1 MTNRLGYETS
11 PYLLQHAHNPVDWYP
26 WSEEALNKAQSEN
39 KPIIVSI
46 GYSTCHWCHVME
58 RESFE
63 NEDVAAIMNENF
75 ICIKVDREERPD
87 IDAVYMEACQIMT
100 GGGGWPLNC
109 FLTPE
114 GQPFYAGTYFPP
126 RPAHNRPS
134 WVQLLHHLSK
144 AWRERRDEVYAQAAQ
159 MTEYIKRYD
168 KPPATGTVPEKQTPV
183 FDSLRP
189 FQIDKSA
196 RDRVGQVFMNMS
208 SRFDREDGGF
218 GGAPKFPGSMS
229 LSFLMQ
235 FYYFS
240 GHRDALDHVFLSLD
254 KMCMGGIYDHLG
266 GGFARYATDKAW
278 LVPHFEK
285 MLYDNALLVGVLS
298 DACRILA
305 DEKASPDRLEL
316 YRETIDET
324 LDWVEREMT
333 HTSGGFFSAQD
344 ADSEGVEGKFFVWDK
359 SEIESV
365 LKENGFSPEETEAF
379 CAFYD
384 ITAHGNWEEKNII
397 HRDIDTAAFA
407 AKQGIEAAGF
417 KKILRKA
424 RQALFAVRS
433 KRIWPGLDDK
443 ILLGW
448 NALMV
453 SAFAQAYTATGTEK
467 YRVNAVKSL
476 EFLDNQFFD
485 RQSGAAFHTWK
496 NGAARITAFLEDYA
510 FLIAAMIDVYQ
521 ITFEEKWLNRAAE
534 ITELVIRLFYDPE
547 DGLFFFTGIEQTDI
561 ILRKKDL
568 YDNATP
574 SGNSTMTRNLQR
586 LSKYYGRT
594 DWEAMA
600 EKMLDTMHQSIV
612 KFPGSFG
619 RWAETLV
626 NQEFPVREIAVV
638 GPDAKSVAW
647 ALQQHYLPNTVIAA
661 AELVNWPDK
670 LKKLNQLPLL
680 AGKTGSETTQ
690 IYICRNFACQRP
702 VQTISEALA
711 SLHPQF
717 E

>member
-26 WSEEALNKAQSEN
+26 WSEEALAKAKAEQ

-63 NEDVAAIMNENF
+63 NEDVAAVMNENF

-159 MTEYIKRYD
+159 LTEYIKRYD
-168 KPPATGTVPEKQTPV
+168 KPPATGVAPEKQPPV
-183 FDSLRP
+183 FDGLRP
-189 FQIDKSA
+189 FQIDSSA
-196 RDRVGQVFMNMS
+196 RDRVGQVYLNS
-208 SRFDREDGGF
+208 STRFDREDGGF
-218 GGAPKFPGSMS
+218 GGAPKFPGTMS

-240 GHRDALDHVFLSLD
+240 GHRDALHHVFLSLD

-305 DEKASPDRLEL
+305 AETTSPARLEL
-316 YRETIDET
+316 YRDTIHET
-324 LDWVEREMT
+324 LGWVEREMT
-333 HTSGGFFSAQD
+333 HSSGGFYSAQD

-359 SEIESV
+359 PEVQLV
-365 LKENGFSPEETEAF
+365 LNGNGFSPEDIELF
-379 CAFYD
+379 CNFYD
-384 ITAHGNWEEKNII
+384 ITEHGNWEEKNII
-397 HRDIDTAAFA
+397 HRDMDAVAFA
-407 AKQGIEAAGF
+407 AKQGIEIADF
-417 KKILRKA
+417 KTMLDKGRL
-424 RQALFAVRS
+424 ALFAVRS

-453 SAFAQAYTATGTEK
+453 SAYAQAFAATATEK
-467 YRVNAVKSL
+467 YRTVAIRSL
-476 EFLDNQFFD
+476 AFLDNQFFD
-485 RQSGAAFHTWK
+485 KQTGSAFHTWK
-496 NGAARITAFLEDYA
+496 DGEARITAFLEDYA

-521 ITFEEKWLNRAAE
+521 ITFDEKWLFRAAE
-534 ITELVIRLFYDPE
+534 LTGFVVENFYDQE
-547 DGLFFFTGIEQTDI
+547 DGLFFFTGAEQTDI

-594 DWEAMA
+594 DWEKMA
-600 EKMLDTMHQSIV
+600 DKMLDTMYQSTV
-612 KFPGSFG
+612 KFPGSFS
-619 RWAETLV
+619 RWAEALV

-638 GPDAKSVAW
+638 GSEAKNIALS
-647 ALQQHYLPNTVIAA
+647 LQQHYLPNAVIAA
-661 AELVNWPDK
+661 YDPEAGNSKNLS
-670 LKKLNQLPLL
+670 QLPLL
-680 AGKTGSETTQ
+680 AGKTGNETAY

-711 SLHPQF
+711 SLHPQV